1 MLVPCRVPVPWVAEP
16 PDLRWPLVFPQP
28 SKRAR
33 DALSRRAGDV
43 QSRNGLCFQR
53 LGCRGLHHARGFGR
67 VTFACIATWGAQ
79 LCAKP
84 EYLLFSCRKTAS
96 VMSRTR
102 IRRAGIDQNGGRK
115 RQMGQSRNVFCYQAT
130 RCRGLRHAP
139 GFGGARTGPSAGI
152 ARGPYM
158 GLRRPQE
165 RGPSPRSLCSRA
177 RRLWDR

>member
-1 MLVPCRVPVPWVAEP
+1 MIPLPVLPTLPHRFAHRRKAIKTGLSGPPAAISMLLQVGERPTPLRLVG
-16 PDLRWPLVFPQP
+16 PD
-28 SKRAR
+28 
-33 DALSRRAGDV
+33 
-43 QSRNGLCFQR
+43 
-53 LGCRGLHHARGFGR
+53 GCHSG
-67 VTFACIATWGAQ
+67 
-79 LCAKP
+79 AKP
-84 EYLLFSCRKTAS
+84 ECLLFSCRKTAR

-165 RGPSPRSLCSRA
+165 RGHAFPHCVVGPDGYGPLTTSSTSKRSFA
-177 RRLWDR
+177 K